1 MRKTFVQVVL
11 VTLALTALLSGCA
24 SSSQPDSVVGSWGS
38 TQHGKPGLVIKADGS
53 FSGTDGCNR
62 MTGTGSIEGSSI
74 VFGTIATTLMACEG
88 VDTWLSR
95 ASRGLA
101 GPHTLTIYDATGS
114 VIGTLNEA
122 Q

>member
-1 MRKTFVQVVL
+1 MRKTLVRVGLVGVVL
-11 VTLALTALLSGCA
+11 SALLSGCA
-24 SSSQPDSVVGSWGS
+24 ASSQAESAVGSWGS
-38 TQHGKPGLVIKADGS
+38 TDHGKPGLVIEADGS

-62 MTGTGSIEGSSI
+62 LTGTGSIEGNSI

-101 GPHTLTIYDATGS
+101 GPHTLTIYDGTGS

-122 Q
+122 H